1 MKNKATEK
9 AKDLILKELMKL
21 NVLEAR
27 YVVDFINAAIAQGS
41 LCPVIEDSAVG
52 RRCKIELDKELYDF
66 ILSLD
71 LKSTTQKDVLEICI
85 ERFGKERSPSRTG
98 LNRAWRKL
106 LMAQKAMK
114 G

>member
-1 MKNKATEK
+1 MTNKRVEK
-9 AKDLILKELMKL
+9 TKELITRELVKL

-27 YVVDFINAAIAQGS
+27 YVVDFINSAIAQGS
-41 LCPVIEDSAVG
+41 LCPVIDDISAG

-71 LKSTTQKDVLEICI
+71 LKSTTQKNALDICI
-85 ERFGKERSPSRTG
+85 ERFGKARAPSRAG

-106 LMAQKAMK
+106 LTAQKVVR

>member
-1 MKNKATEK
+1 MNNKKIENAIEK
-9 AKDLILKELMKL
+9 ILPFFYKL
-21 NVLEAR
+21 NSFESRCVL
-27 YVVDFINAAIAQGS
+27 DFINAAIAQGS
-41 LCPVIEDSAVG
+41 LCPVIEDSTVG

-85 ERFGKERSPSRTG
+85 EQFGKERSPSRTG

-106 LMAQKAMK
+106 LMAQKTMK

>member
-52 RRCKIELDKELYDF
+52 VDA
-66 ILSLD
+66 
-71 LKSTTQKDVLEICI
+71 KS
-85 ERFGKERSPSRTG
+85 
-98 LNRAWRKL
+98 N
-106 LMAQKAMK
+106 
-114 G
+114 